1 MSELP
6 PAGTP
11 AQTFFEHFVPKA
23 FAAQELPADA
33 KQLDVILG
41 VQLDGEG
48 GGQWRLHLKDGG
60 LRVERGAVEDAA
72 FTVIQSVD
80 DWRGALWEGRGGA
93 FGRQSQALFQ
103 PGAGGAG
110 AGAMPPSA
118 LAQLQMLRGVIK
130 MVVTGDQGGDWAVS
144 FKLGPGAAP
153 PQPTTTVSVSAE
165 DAGALERGELDPMQA
180 FMAGRIQVAGDMTLL
195 MQMQAIQMQ
204 AAAMAQT
211 KKT

>member
-1 MSELP
+1 MSDLP

-11 AQTFFEHFVPKA
+11 AQAFFEHFVPKA

-33 KQLDVILG
+33 KQLDVTLG
-41 VQLDGEG
+41 VQLEGEG

-60 LRVERGAVEDAA
+60 LRVERGPVEDAA

-103 PGAGGAG
+103 PGAGAG
-110 AGAMPPSA
+110 AGAIPPSA
-118 LAQLQMLRGVIK
+118 LAQLQMLRGMIK
-130 MVVTGDQGGDWAVS
+130 MVVTGDKGGEWAVA
-144 FKLGPGAAP
+144 FKLGPGPAP
-153 PQPTTTVSVSAE
+153 AKPTTTVSISAD

-180 FMAGRIQVAGDMTLL
+180 FMSGRIRVDGDMALL

-204 AAAMAQT
+204 AAAAAQA
-211 KKT
+211 KKA